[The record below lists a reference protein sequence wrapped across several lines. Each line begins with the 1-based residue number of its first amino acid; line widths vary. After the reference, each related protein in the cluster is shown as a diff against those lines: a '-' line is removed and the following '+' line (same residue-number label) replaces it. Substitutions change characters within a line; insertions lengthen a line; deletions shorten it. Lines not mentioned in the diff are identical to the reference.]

1 MHGGFRA
8 ACSRASAAR
17 AERPATSTDAC
28 RRSETDPS
36 VAAASSPPPPAAAAR
51 SVHAAGISRLLPS
64 GSTTSSSAAPC
75 RRMLPSTCSD
85 RPSKGC
91 RRRVSMTAVTVLTA
105 AHPPRP
111 RADPRSRQRAA
122 PPPRPERRY
131 SHRGRSQPPADRPEH
146 PRRCSRRSA
155 ASASR
160 QNTAARPHPARPP
173 QPRSRPPHLP
183 AAEYLPAGFHGNV
196 EEIPAEKPRAVPDQE
211 LNSRLRGKQAF
222 RPRAHPGGKVIE
234 ARSKSGIPSG
244 LWITK

>member
-1 MHGGFRA
+1 QGYRGGHLLPGQPGENHRGWRRILLRQQTELNRLHGRPPCTVTSVQPAPGRPRA
-8 ACSRASAAR
+8 GRKDPK
-17 AERPATSTDAC
+17 PAQT
-28 RRSETDPS
+28 
-36 VAAASSPPPPAAAAR
+36 AAAGPEPIPESPP
-51 SVHAAGISRLLPS
+51 
-64 GSTTSSSAAPC
+64 
-75 RRMLPSTCSD
+75 RR
-85 RPSKGC
+85 
-91 RRRVSMTAVTVLTA
+91 
-105 AHPPRP
+105 PPRP

-234 ARSKSGIPSG
+234 A
-244 LWITK
+244 